1 MLDLRL
7 DELVTFELVV
17 EDDLGLLE
25 LLTDFDVDVEVVL
38 EDEGLTELEVD
49 VFDEVE
55 MCTDD
60 ELELAT
66 VEPSMYISSRFPAP
80 QYSYGLPGQIKE
92 QSPKAART
100 DPVLMALP
108 Q

>member
-1 MLDLRL
+1 
-7 DELVTFELVV
+7 
-17 EDDLGLLE
+17 
-25 LLTDFDVDVEVVL
+25 
-38 EDEGLTELEVD
+38 
-49 VFDEVE
+49 

-66 VEPSMYISSRFPAP
+66 VEPSLYISSRFPAP

-92 QSPKAART
+92 QSLKSARI
-100 DPVLMALP
+100 DPSLIVLP

>member
-1 MLDLRL
+1 MLDLRP

-17 EDDLGLLE
+17 EDDLRLLE
-25 LLTDFDVDVEVVL
+25 L
-38 EDEGLTELEVD
+38 LTELEVD

-66 VEPSMYISSRFPAP
+66 VEPCVYISNRFPAP

-92 QSPKAART
+92 QSLKAART
-100 DPVLMALP
+100 DPVLMTLP